1 MLTHIDETH
10 QADSSDYLDETDTEA
25 SEGSSAD
32 PMDPNVPR
40 SQGDPEETSGNV
52 APPTIILSRGPFTTH
67 VYGFYLSRAGSCR
80 LHLMGF

>member
-10 QADSSDYLDETDTEA
+10 QADSSDYPDASDAGA

-40 SQGDPEETSGNV
+40 SQEVTEAASGNV